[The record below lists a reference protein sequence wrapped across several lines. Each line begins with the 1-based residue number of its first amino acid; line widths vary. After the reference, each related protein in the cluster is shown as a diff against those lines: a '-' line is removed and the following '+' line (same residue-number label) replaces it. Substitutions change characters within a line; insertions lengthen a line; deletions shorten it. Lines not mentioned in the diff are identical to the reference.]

1 MIFKET
7 RSGGAV
13 YLFDRTTLKYEQGVV
28 KAVGLPHADVQPGS
42 YGKMLVDITVQTADG
57 RRNTYSVSDCERTAY
72 AGNLLIA
79 CEKESIVDEV
89 RAVKTQA
96 EELIANIDGTR
107 NTIER
112 CKVILEELDDTFKDK
127 RETERRFEKIDE
139 KFSCMEEKIDRLL
152 AAIGE
157 RTD

>member
-7 RSGGAV
+7 KSGGAV

-42 YGKMLVDITVQTADG
+42 YGKMLVDITVQTVDG

-107 NTIER
+107 KTIER